1 MPLIDLLSLRPVD
14 ELNRFLSRESI
25 PTDMRRRLREYFH
38 QSKHLRLAQTQRA
51 LISDMS
57 PHLSRQVAWI
67 INEGWLTRIWFLR
80 NAPRT
85 FMIDLASRME
95 ARVFPP
101 GDSPAIGFMY
111 IVHRGI
117 AMHNAKLI
125 TKGNVWGEDIILS
138 SKVLRSKAQARAM
151 NYLEVYF
158 TTRTVLMYLS
168 RIYPKTGMKVR
179 KAAIMLALRREVI
192 RFAKSRLQLASQDLI
207 AKAVRA
213 KQLIDGVTLGSADV
227 ANAAQQKML
236 AGKVDW
242 RRNADNDEKSKLDQ
256 EEDGDESEE
265 EPIVE
270 DEWDIETRGRGF
282 NGGGMR
288 PRSPSPVGGGMRP
301 PSPSPVPLVVRPPS
315 PSPGVPGSGGGSLS
329 WLNGGGGN
337 SNSASASLEK
347 RLTEQ
352 MAMLQK
358 VLENQNSLKREV
370 AHQRSESQAVANSLR
385 SLQTWIINDRL
396 SVAKLQA

>member
-1 MPLIDLLSLRPVD
+1 MD
-14 ELNRFLSRESI
+14 ELNRFMTRESI
-25 PTDMRRRLREYFH
+25 PHDMRRRLREYFH
-38 QSKHLRLAQTQRA
+38 QSKHLRLAQTQRG

-80 NAPRT
+80 NAPKT

-101 GDSPAIGFMY
+101 GDTPQIGFMY

-138 SKVLRSKAQARAM
+138 SKALRSKAQARAM

-158 TTRTVLMYLS
+158 TTRTVLLYLS
-168 RIYPKTGMKVR
+168 RIYPKTGKQVR
-179 KAAIMLALRREVI
+179 KAAILLALRREVI
-192 RFAKSRLQLASQDLI
+192 RYAKSVLELASEDLI
-207 AKAVRA
+207 AKAVRT
-213 KQLIDGVTLGSADV
+213 KKLVNGLNLGTQDVVSAR
-227 ANAAQQKML
+227 QQKLL
-236 AGKVDW
+236 ASQIDW
-242 RRNADNDEKSKLDQ
+242 RTEAQRNANEHNSAGNADD
-256 EEDGDESEE
+256 EEDE

-270 DEWDIETRGRGF
+270 DEWDIETRYRG
-282 NGGGMR
+282 GGGMH
-288 PRSPSPVGGGMRP
+288 SPPPRP
-301 PSPSPVPLVVRPPS
+301 PSPVPIPIRAPS
-315 PSPGVPGSGGGSLS
+315 PTLSAVHASGGASGGGRLS
-329 WLNGGGGN
+329 WLNGGGDEI
-337 SNSASASLEK
+337 SSHSASLEK
-347 RLTEQ
+347 RLSEQ
-352 MAMLQK
+352 MALMQK
-358 VLENQNSLKREV
+358 LLESQSSLKREV
-370 AHQRSESQAVANSLR
+370 AEQRTESRAVANSLR